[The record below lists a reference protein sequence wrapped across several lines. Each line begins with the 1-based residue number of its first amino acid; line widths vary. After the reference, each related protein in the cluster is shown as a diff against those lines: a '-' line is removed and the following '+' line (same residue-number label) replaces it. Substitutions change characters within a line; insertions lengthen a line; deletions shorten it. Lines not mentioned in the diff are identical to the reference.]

1 MKSKEK
7 LKVSEIK
14 AKKMVEA
21 TSEAKRK
28 HNMWMDKQKEVDAMR
43 QACKETSDLKE
54 KLHKVNS
61 TNKDLVTRKCALES
75 ACTSKDKTIQELN
88 DKLAHAEF

>member
-1 MKSKEK
+1 MKNKEK

-43 QACKETSDLKE
+43 QACKETNDLKE
-54 KLHKVNS
+54 KLQKIKATNS
-61 TNKDLVTRKCALES
+61 DLVTRKCALES
-75 ACTSKDKTIQELN
+75 ACTAKDKTI
-88 DKLAHAEF
+88 